1 VAVVGPHVL
10 DGPKEPFIDSG
21 EGVISRRLGYS
32 LGDSGPC
39 EYKLTHPIKLR
50 QGIPFIYLEWSK
62 FAEYFQHMVSDLC
75 VL

>member
-1 VAVVGPHVL
+1 VL

-32 LGDSGPC
+32 LGDSGSC

-50 QGIPFIYLEWSK
+50 QGIPFIYLE
-62 FAEYFQHMVSDLC
+62 
-75 VL
+75 